1 MNNSVIKGL
10 VSVVV
15 PVFNESESLE
25 ELYRQITAVFEKE
38 PYELEV
44 IFIDDG
50 SNDGSVELE
59 ESIAESN
66 KNVTVI
72 QFQRN
77 YGKAAALSEGFKCA
91 RGEFVATLDADLQ
104 DDPKEIPLMIKQFG
118 SKFDLISGWKKKRRD
133 PISKRLPSKIF
144 NKVTSIMTGVKIHDF
159 NCGLKVYRNEV
170 VKSLNIY
177 GGLYRYIPAL
187 ASLAGY
193 NVSEKEVL
201 HRPREFGVSKYSGS
215 RLYHGFWDLITILFL
230 GKYTKRPLHL
240 FGLPGIICFIAGLV
254 ISIYL
259 TIGWLQGI
267 WIGNRPMFFLGI
279 LLLIVG
285 LQFISMGLLAEMI
298 AYGQKKESYIIRKI
312 VKSDSNNLV

>member
-1 MNNSVIKGL
+1 MNGSIIREL

-15 PVFNESESLE
+15 PVFNEVESLK
-25 ELYRQITAVFEKE
+25 ELYRQISNTFKDVSFN
-38 PYELEV
+38 YEV

-50 SNDGSVELE
+50 SNDGSVEIE
-59 ESIAESN
+59 ETIAKSN
-66 KNVTVI
+66 KNVTVL

-77 YGKAAALSEGFKCA
+77 YGKAAALSEGFKYA

-104 DDPKEIPLMIKQFG
+104 DDPKEIPVMIEQLG

-133 PISKRLPSKIF
+133 PITKRIPSKVF
-144 NKVTSIMTGVKIHDF
+144 NKVTSLMTGVRIHDF

-170 VKSLNIY
+170 AKSLNIY

-193 NVSEKEVL
+193 KVGEKKVL
-201 HRPREFGVSKYSGS
+201 HRPREYGVSKYGRS
-215 RLYHGFWDLITILFL
+215 RLYRGFWDLITVLFL
-230 GKYTKRPLHL
+230 GKYTRRPLHL
-240 FGLPGIICFIAGLV
+240 FGFLGIICFLGGFIIL
-254 ISIYL
+254 IYL

-267 WIGNRPMFFLGI
+267 WIGNRPIFFLGI

-285 LQFISMGLLAEMI
+285 LQFTSMGLLAEMI
-298 AYGQKKESYIIRKI
+298 AFGQKKEHYIVRKI
-312 VKSDSNNLV
+312 AKSDSNN

>member
-1 MNNSVIKGL
+1 MNNSVIKDL

-25 ELYRQITAVFEKE
+25 ELYGQITAVFEKE
-38 PYELEV
+38 PYKLEV

-50 SNDGSVELE
+50 SNDGSIELE

-104 DDPKEIPLMIKQFG
+104 DDPKEIPLMIKQLG

-133 PISKRLPSKIF
+133 PINKKLPSKIF
-144 NKVTSIMTGVKIHDF
+144 NRVTSIMTGVKIHDF

-177 GGLYRYIPAL
+177 GGLHRYIPAL

-193 NVSEKEVL
+193 KVGEKEVL
-201 HRPREFGVSKYSGS
+201 HRPREFGVSKYSSS

-285 LQFISMGLLAEMI
+285 LQFISIGLLAEMI
-298 AYGQKKESYIIRKI
+298 AYGQKKGNYIIRKI
-312 VKSDSNNLV
+312 VKSSSDNLV